1 MKTTTCLVDE
11 VFLSETVEL
20 MNRDSFIQTV
30 TYRHLLVK
38 DETFRKNHWKIFSS
52 KMLIIA
58 TQT

>member
-11 VFLSETVEL
+11 VFLSESVEL

-38 DETFRKNHWKIFSS
+38 DETFRKNH
-52 KMLIIA
+52 
-58 TQT
+58 